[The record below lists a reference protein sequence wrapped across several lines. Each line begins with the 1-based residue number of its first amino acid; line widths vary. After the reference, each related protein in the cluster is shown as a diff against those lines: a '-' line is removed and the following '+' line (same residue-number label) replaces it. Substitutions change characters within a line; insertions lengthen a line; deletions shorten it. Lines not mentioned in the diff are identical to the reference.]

1 MLPDASNQKNRC
13 QSLFVLMPSV
23 LTERK
28 IQRVDY
34 DFLFSLFADVCSI
47 FLILYRKNTIHYV
60 NKKLL
65 IKS

>member
-1 MLPDASNQKNRC
+1 MIGIAILNS
-13 QSLFVLMPSV
+13 
-23 LTERK
+23 
-28 IQRVDY
+28 
-34 DFLFSLFADVCSI
+34 DFLFSLFADVYSI